1 MPDDLNNHVEHTI
14 RNAREYIS
22 PTAKM
27 IARKQW
33 RAVFLDEQGGIDLLK
48 GDALFVEEAEGGE
61 PLISIEPRV
70 NLSRVY
76 LPLPPSGLVAEEYG
90 LLSQP
95 QPDYATGYISFAET
109 KVAGV

>member
-1 MPDDLNNHVEHTI
+1 MPGDLNNHVEHTI
-14 RNAREYIS
+14 KNAREYIS

-27 IARKQW
+27 IARKQR

-48 GDALFVEEAEGGE
+48 GDVLFVEEAESGE
-61 PLISIEPRV
+61 SLISIKPRV

-76 LPLPPSGLVAEEYG
+76 LPLPPSELVAEYE

-95 QPDYATGYISFAET
+95 QPDYAIGYMSFTEA

>member
-1 MPDDLNNHVEHTI
+1 MPDGLNNHVEHTI
-14 RNAREYIS
+14 KNAREYIS

-27 IARKQW
+27 IAREQR

-48 GDALFVEEAEGGE
+48 GNVLFVEEAEGGE
-61 PLISIEPRV
+61 HLISIKPRV
-70 NLSRVY
+70 NFSRVY
-76 LPLPPSGLVAEEYG
+76 LPLPPSELVAEEYE

-95 QPDYATGYISFAET
+95 QPDYGIGYISFTEA